1 MRSQILSKWIPC
13 SLGLVLAAATL
24 PAIAHHG
31 ISNWD
36 HNKDIRITGVLSKF
50 EMINPHSYIYVD
62 VKGADGKVV
71 TWGCEMRAAGV
82 LLRSGW
88 TRDMFKIGTTIT
100 ITGSPER
107 RKPNLCYL
115 GTITFAD
122 GSQMDRYAQR
132 QVPTPKAVA
141 VAKPARAART
151 PQGSPNFAGD
161 WAAEQRV
168 MTDPRGQSGAF
179 LPLSQARKLAP
190 GEVPEGQRAF
200 PGARGTP
207 ESLAQDPIKA
217 AAVRPG
223 VVALTEAGQRAR
235 EKFNGATR
243 DNPRYRCEPTN
254 IIFDWTF
261 DTMVNRIVQTP
272 ERITLQY
279 GFMDLTR
286 TIHLNVAK
294 HPTNLRPS
302 VAGHSIGRW
311 EGDVLVVDT
320 TGFAPGVLSAE
331 ARTLHSNQL
340 HVVERFALDAE
351 RQTITRSYV
360 ATDPVYFAGEYK
372 GTDTMSP
379 AETPYSRYACK
390 DVGGAPG
397 E

>member
-1 MRSQILSKWIPC
+1 MRSQVMSGWIPC
-13 SLGLVLAAATL
+13 SLGIALAALAL
-24 PAIAHHG
+24 PAAAHHG

-36 HNKDIRITGVLSKF
+36 QNKDVRITGVLSKF

-88 TRDMFKIGTTIT
+88 TRDMFKIGSTIT
-100 ITGSPER
+100 VTGSPER

-132 QVPTPKAVA
+132 QVPASNAAPAART
-141 VAKPARAART
+141 ARAART
-151 PQGSPNFAGD
+151 PQGRPNLAGD

-207 ESLAQDPIKA
+207 ESLATDPIKA
-217 AAVRPG
+217 AAVRPS
-223 VVALTEAGQRAR
+223 VVPLTEAGQRAR

-254 IIFDWTF
+254 ILFDWTF

-272 ERITLQY
+272 EQITLQY

-286 TIHLNVAK
+286 TIHLNTAQ
-294 HPTNLRPS
+294 HPASLRPS
-302 VAGHSIGRW
+302 VTGHSIGRW
-311 EGDVLVVDT
+311 DGDVLVVDT

-340 HVVERFALDAE
+340 HVVERFELNAE
-351 RQTITRSYV
+351 KQTITRSYV
-360 ATDPVYFAGEYK
+360 ATDPVYFAAEYK